1 MSNGYAVRT
10 CKRYA
15 HGRAQSG
22 RRAAVAFQRVG
33 FAHKAQRLRAV
44 SQGCR
49 SGRAGRAAQLIEDLT
64 GSADT
69 ATYAHQRVMNGRA
82 RACKKAPAE
91 WTKPRAIKAW
101 SRRETD
107 AGQAEDER
115 TTRAALKR
123 RLGGDSSGAW

>member
-44 SQGCR
+44 GQG
-49 SGRAGRAAQLIEDLT
+49 AGRAAQLIEDLT
-64 GSADT
+64 GSADM

-91 WTKPRAIKAW
+91 WTKPRAIKA
-101 SRRETD
+101 
-107 AGQAEDER
+107 
-115 TTRAALKR
+115 
-123 RLGGDSSGAW
+123 